1 RNSET
6 APAGPVDGSQS
17 RERRVCQ
24 APAAPLGPM
33 PAAWRGAGIC
43 SEQISSCTMGV
54 LGTGGTFI
62 MHANLWFLARQEAIR
77 TYENTSK

>member
-1 RNSET
+1 MDRS
-6 APAGPVDGSQS
+6 PAS
-17 RERRVCQ
+17 
-24 APAAPLGPM
+24 AACIGHPLPLWARC
-33 PAAWRGAGIC
+33 PTYKGAGIC